1 MAASQAVD
9 PGSTPGWRNVRVVSF
24 YFYSFVSFSGTG
36 VSLLSSPKLLSATI
50 IVTHG
55 IGGQAE
61 SVGSPGSDTL
71 FFKLKRFSVLSSV
84 ITSLF

>member
-9 PGSTPGWRNVRVVSF
+9 PGSTPGWRNVRNVLF
-24 YFYSFVSFSGTG
+24 YFYFFVSFSGTG
-36 VSLLSSPKLLSATI
+36 VSLLSSPKLFSATI

-55 IGGQAE
+55 DSLTE